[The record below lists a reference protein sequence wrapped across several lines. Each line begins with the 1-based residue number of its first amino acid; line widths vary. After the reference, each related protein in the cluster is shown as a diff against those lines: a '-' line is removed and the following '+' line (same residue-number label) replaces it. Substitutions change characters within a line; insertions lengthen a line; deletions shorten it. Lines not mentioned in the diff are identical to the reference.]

1 MQVCP
6 TICRTSN
13 YGHIG
18 LEYFPNH
25 RLDECCCGVCFR
37 HCHRLKFCILLTTKI
52 FLLSDIGDHDNFFD
66 NFINLEFYN
75 LQSTFQLSQPQRVW
89 NIEIWYLFPFFFLCV
104 HIGTYAWY
112 MVDNLVRYNG
122 WNCCWI
128 SETGS
133 YGKLYWVHS
142 IFKFFRE
149 IIFLSFSQSYIIFNS
164 EQKFINHIVTNFLS
178 YVCFV
183 TCEG

>member
-6 TICRTSN
+6 IICRTSN

-25 RLDECCCGVCFR
+25 RLDECCCGVCCR
-37 HCHRLKFCILLTTKI
+37 HCHRPKFCILLTTKI
-52 FLLSDIGDHDNFFD
+52 FLLSDIGDHDNFFG

-89 NIEIWYLFPFFFLCV
+89 NIEIWYLFPIFLCV

-133 YGKLYWVHS
+133 YGKLYWVHR